1 MFDSQLAPLLVGT
14 QISDSSVTDSIRIE
28 FYREEFVKHREC
40 LRCLRGTYSDCAIV
54 EMERA
59 LREVMARVDKLCARG
74 ETDLDH
80 VVSALLCSLDDV
92 TKLSACSDSSLTH

>member
-40 LRCLRGTYSDCAIV
+40 LRCLRETYSDCAIV

-92 TKLSACSDSSLTH
+92 TKLSACSGSSFNH